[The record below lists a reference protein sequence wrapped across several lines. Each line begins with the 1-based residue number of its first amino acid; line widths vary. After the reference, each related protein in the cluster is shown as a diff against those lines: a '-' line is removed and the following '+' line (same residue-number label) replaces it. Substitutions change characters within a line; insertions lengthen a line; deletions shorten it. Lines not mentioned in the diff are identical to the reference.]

1 MIGLLFFFVFVFFVF
16 FFLRVVDAFFLFLE
30 FCWMS
35 RICFEYVLAAMTSIR
50 YGFGYILHTHTSRAG
65 EINLA
70 RSLSLCVFCFSF
82 FFLSLSLSVREAIAR
97 YTLLYKK
104 KESLHGV
111 RLERKAELV
120 LFLFREVRDYFPGDA
135 G

>member
-1 MIGLLFFFVFVFFVF
+1 
-16 FFLRVVDAFFLFLE
+16 
-30 FCWMS
+30 
-35 RICFEYVLAAMTSIR
+35 MTSIR
-50 YGFGYILHTHTSRAG
+50 YGFGYTLHTHTSRAG
-65 EINLA
+65 EIKV
-70 RSLSLCVFCFSF
+70 SLSLSLSLSLSVFCFSF
-82 FFLSLSLSVREAIAR
+82 FSLSLAAR
-97 YTLLYKK
+97 GFRALYFRFL

>member
-1 MIGLLFFFVFVFFVF
+1 
-16 FFLRVVDAFFLFLE
+16 
-30 FCWMS
+30 
-35 RICFEYVLAAMTSIR
+35 MTSIR
-50 YGFGYILHTHTSRAG
+50 YGFGYTLHTHISRAG
-65 EINLA
+65 EINL
-70 RSLSLCVFCFSF
+70 S
-82 FFLSLSLSVREAIAR
+82 LSLSLSVREAIAR

>member
-1 MIGLLFFFVFVFFVF
+1 LLFSLLRDWFVGC
-16 FFLRVVDAFFLFLE
+16 R
-30 FCWMS
+30 
-35 RICFEYVLAAMTSIR
+35 EYVLEVMTSIR
-50 YGFGYILHTHTSRAG
+50 YGFGYTLHTHISRAG
-65 EINLA
+65 EINL
-70 RSLSLCVFCFSF
+70 S
-82 FFLSLSLSVREAIAR
+82 LSLSLSVREAIAR
-97 YTLLYKK
+97 YTLL